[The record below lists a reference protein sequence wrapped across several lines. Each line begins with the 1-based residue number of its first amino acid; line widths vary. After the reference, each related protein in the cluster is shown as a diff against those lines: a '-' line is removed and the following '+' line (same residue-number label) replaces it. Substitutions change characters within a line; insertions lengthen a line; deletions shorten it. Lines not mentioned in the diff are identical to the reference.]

1 MNYALDNMP
10 MDATLFMTV
19 LLKILFKNLMKNFN
33 EPITQ
38 STIKGNKTIK

>member
-19 LLKILFKNLMKNFN
+19 LLKILFKNFN
-33 EPITQ
+33 EEF
-38 STIKGNKTIK
+38 